1 MPLEKQTKQQNANK
15 NKRNKTTKN
24 IYGDTKNLGTVW
36 DWKCFPTDEQKNKYG
51 ILPN

>member
-24 IYGDTKNLGTVW
+24 TET
-36 DWKCFPTDEQKNKYG
+36 QKIWERSEIGNVSQQMNKKTNMEYCQ
-51 ILPN
+51 IN